1 MFISKVSGA
10 IDTLE
15 RAVLKALLDEP
26 LKPIHIA
33 EILGLDAIP
42 KRPDGRPTN
51 TSNHVVTGIL
61 FRLEQKGF
69 VSQAHPY
76 ADWEITDLGRKHVHS

>member
-1 MFISKVSGA
+1 MFRSEVSGA

-15 RAVLKALLDEP
+15 RAVLKSLLDDP

-42 KRPDGRPTN
+42 KRPDGSRTSA
-51 TSNHVVTGIL
+51 SNHVITGIL
-61 FRLEQKGF
+61 FRLEQKGL
-69 VSQAHPY
+69 VRQCNRY
-76 ADWEITDLGRKHVHS
+76 APWKITDLGRKHVHP